1 VVVITVYGK
10 RILLIWCSYCIT
22 IVASVALYIVLWREN
37 KKRVALPV
45 DEVERDRLAF
55 RDLTDKQN
63 MYFRYV
69 L

>member
-1 VVVITVYGK
+1 
-10 RILLIWCSYCIT
+10 
-22 IVASVALYIVLWREN
+22 VALYIVLWREN

-45 DEVERDRLAF
+45 DEVERDRVAF